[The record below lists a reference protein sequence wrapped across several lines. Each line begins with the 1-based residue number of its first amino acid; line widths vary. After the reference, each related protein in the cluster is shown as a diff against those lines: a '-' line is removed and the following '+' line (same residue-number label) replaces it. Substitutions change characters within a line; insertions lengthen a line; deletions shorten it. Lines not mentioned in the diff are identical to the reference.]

1 MQAGDSKPKLLILQT
16 AAGVNYSYADK
27 ASFQAGGWDLTWRD
41 VDGVALTSQPTWTIA
56 DEGAGL
62 HRVKYAQPAGV
73 YWVEITVPGTAYVT
87 PVTWMNE
94 GEAYDIDAVA
104 GLLLTNQGVPA
115 VISADDGT
123 LGDVVMTDSWSS
135 GTLTIPIGKLTP
147 FGKTFADLA
156 SGWTISAGLKKVPTD
171 TSVPITCAFVS
182 AIAGTFKASWVTFP
196 AAMALAASEEQAQ
209 WYLDVQ
215 IVETAT
221 HLCITTNRYGLQV
234 VWERNTVAP

>member
-27 ASFQAGGWDLTWRD
+27 ASFQAGGWDLIWRD
-41 VDGVALTSQPTWTIA
+41 VNGTALTSQPVWTIA
-56 DEGAGL
+56 DEGNGL

-87 PVTWMNE
+87 PATWMNE
-94 GEAYDIDAVA
+94 GEAYDNDAIA

-123 LGDVVMTDSWSS
+123 LGDVVNTDSWSS
-135 GTLTIPIGKLTP
+135 STLFIPVGKLTP

-156 SGWTISAGLKKVPTD
+156 SGWTITAGLKKVPTD
-171 TSVPITCAFVS
+171 TMVPITCAFVDTTTG
-182 AIAGTFKASWVTFP
+182 AFKASWTTFP
-196 AAMALAASEEQAQ
+196 AAMDLGTAEQAQ
-209 WYLDVQ
+209 WYLDIQ

-221 HLCITTNRYGLQV
+221 HLCITTNRYALRV
-234 VWERNTVAP
+234 VWERDTVAP